1 MRRSVLLWLA
11 VPVLLYALLVL
22 VLAWQQDALVFPGAG
37 RGDRGLGNLPR
48 VRGSELQRVGGA
60 RFRIAI
66 ATPEA
71 KPTGVALIF
80 CGNGEDLFS
89 GSFAAFEW
97 TGYGLEAIAVE
108 HPGFGASEGPPS
120 VEALYGAAD
129 AALAFARA
137 RATELGVPLFA
148 IGTSLG
154 TFCAVHVA
162 ATGTCEALVLRA
174 PPSSLLAA
182 AKVHYPWLP
191 VSWFLK
197 HRFDNLATAPK
208 VTCRAIVVH
217 GDRDEVVPLE
227 HGRAVQQAL
236 SGPSEFVVATGFGH
250 NDVPF
255 SAEGPFGARLARFLS
270 GR

>member
-1 MRRSVLLWLA
+1 MYWLA

-22 VLAWQQDALVFPGAG
+22 VLAWQQDSLVFPGAG

-48 VRGSELQRVGGA
+48 VRAEQLVREGGA

-66 ATPEA
+66 ATPEGN
-71 KPTGVALIF
+71 PTGVVLVF

-97 TGYGLEAIAVE
+97 SAYGVLAIAVE

-129 AALAFARA
+129 SALAFARA
-137 RATELGVPLFA
+137 RADELRVPLCVA
-148 IGTSLG
+148 GTSLG

-162 ATGTCEALVLRA
+162 TTGRCDALVLRA
-174 PPSSLLAA
+174 PPASLLAA

-197 HRFDNLATAPK
+197 HDFDNLAQAGK
-208 VTCRAIVVH
+208 VSCRALVVH
-217 GDRDEVVPLE
+217 GDRDDVVPIDQ
-227 HGRAVQQAL
+227 GRAVQQAL
-236 SGPSEFVVATGFGH
+236 GGPSEFVVANGYGH

-255 SAEGPFGARLARFLS
+255 AAEGPFGARLGRFLS
-270 GR
+270 QR